1 MDTWVLAYYCI
12 EAKKNID
19 SIIYI
24 EDNKKLLS
32 HISLK
37 NRIDTTRNSFYISC
51 CVVVDNV
58 FKNNS
63 KKKEL
68 KQENMIINRLFHERD
83 KNSAHKDK
91 NYEEVDYIDIKQI
104 ISEMKVQLET
114 VVKVC
119 SSKLPSNLTLTYVS
133 HDRELFRLANGV
145 TATMEQ
151 KIENTKYTPKKKNY
165 EYSETS
171 TKQII
176 NHFDELKNIPDNKKG
191 DYVILIR
198 NGINPEEGVQE
209 RQDSCI
215 LINQFYNEN
224 MWVNIDEDIFEIIK
238 EMRKIGIMDRYG
250 IITKEFPKDPV
261 LQNKFLQFTKKYP
274 INQIVEYLNKKNF

>member
-68 KQENMIINRLFHERD
+68 KQENMIINRLFHER
-83 KNSAHKDK
+83 DK

>member
-1 MDTWVLAYYCI
+1 MDTWELAYYCI

-32 HISLK
+32 HIPLR
-37 NRIDTTRNSFYISC
+37 NRIYSIRNNFYISC

-68 KQENMIINRLFHERD
+68 KQENAIINRLFHERD

-91 NYEEVDYIDIKQI
+91 NYEAVDYVDIKQI
-104 ISEMKVQLET
+104 ISEMKVQLEM

-119 SSKLPSNLTLTYVS
+119 SSRLPNNLTLTYVS

-145 TATMEQ
+145 TVAMEQ
-151 KIENTKYTPKKKNY
+151 KIENTKYIPEMKNY

-171 TKQII
+171 MKQII
-176 NHFDELKNIPDNKKG
+176 NHFDELKNIPDNKKK
-191 DYVILIR
+191 DYVILIK

-215 LINQFYNEN
+215 LINQFYGEN
-224 MWVNIDEDIFEIIK
+224 MWVNIDENIFEIVK

-250 IITKEFPKDPV
+250 VITREFPKDPV
-261 LQNKFLQFTKKYP
+261 LQNKFLQFMNKYP
-274 INQIVEYLNKKNF
+274 INQVVEYLNKKSF